1 MENGKLALIL
11 GVTGGAGYE
20 IAKALIRRGWRVR
33 ALARTPNPA
42 RLPEA
47 EWVAGDAMNARD
59 VATAAIGAS
68 VIVHGVNPPGYKDW
82 PKLVLPMLENT
93 LVAAKISGARIFLPG
108 TIYNY
113 GRDAFPLLTEDTPQQ
128 PHTRKGA
135 IRVEM
140 EQRMEAAAS
149 EGVRSL
155 ILRAGDF
162 FGPAAGNSW
171 FSQGMVTPGQPVT
184 KITYPGRAEAGHAWA
199 YLPDFGE
206 TAAALLDREA
216 ELAPFERFHFRGHY
230 FARGVEMA
238 EAIRATN
245 GGAGKIGFLPWP
257 VLVLLSPFVRIFREL
272 AEMRYLWQETIEL
285 DNQKLISFLGHEPHT
300 DLRDALSWTLAAMGC
315 FPAKP
320 DKASD
325 QNPNQAPGARP
336 WPA

>member
-1 MENGKLALIL
+1 MENGKLALVL

-20 IAKALIRRGWRVR
+20 IARSLIRRGWRVR
-33 ALARTPNPA
+33 ALSRKPDTA

-47 EWVAGDAMNARD
+47 EWVAGDALNAQD
-59 VATAAIGAS
+59 VATAALGAS

-93 LVAAKISGARIFLPG
+93 IAAAKISGARIFLPG

-113 GRDAFPLLTEDTPQQ
+113 GRDALPLLKEGSPQQ

-140 EQRMEAAAS
+140 ERRMEAAAS
-149 EGVRSL
+149 EGVHSL

-171 FSQGMVTPGQPVT
+171 FSQGMVTPGQAVT
-184 KITYPGRAEAGHAWA
+184 KITYPGRADAGHTWA

-238 EAIRATN
+238 EQIRAAN
-245 GGAGKIGFLPWP
+245 GGTGKIGFMPWP
-257 VLVLLSPFVRIFREL
+257 ALVLLSPFVRMFREI
-272 AEMRYLWQETIEL
+272 AEMRFLWQETAEF
-285 DNQKLISFLGHEPHT
+285 DNTKLTSFLGYEPHT
-300 DLRDALSWTLAAMGC
+300 DIQEALSWTLAAMGC
-315 FPAKP
+315 FPAAP
-320 DKASD
+320 EITD
-325 QNPNQAPGARP
+325 QAPGARP